1 MRSTSRGAA
10 LPVAR
15 KNNMETI
22 RQIQKAFHQAQIE
35 GSHRL
40 QNTKTDAEFRTEWEK
55 YAFVMLGFEAKL
67 ESMELVL

>member
-1 MRSTSRGAA
+1 VCSAPKGVA

-22 RQIQKAFHQAQIE
+22 EQIQKAFHKAQIE

-67 ESMELVL
+67 QSMGLVL